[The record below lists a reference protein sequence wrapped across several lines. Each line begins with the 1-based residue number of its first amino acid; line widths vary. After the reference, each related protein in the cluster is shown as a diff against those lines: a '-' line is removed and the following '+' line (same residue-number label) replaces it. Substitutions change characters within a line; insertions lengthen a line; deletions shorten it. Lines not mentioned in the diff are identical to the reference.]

1 MNEETKELLKEIK
14 EYRDG
19 MVVRNLPFQWISDI
33 ITKWETKKVR
43 TTSEKLQDELEPIKD
58 FLEEAEKEKK
68 GLEESYKEAK
78 RQTEERRSKEWIEG
92 YDKWK
97 KNLKST

>member
-1 MNEETKELLKEIK
+1 MK

-33 ITKWETKKVR
+33 ITKWEMKQVP
-43 TTSEKLQDELEPIKD
+43 KLD

-68 GLEESYKEAK
+68 ELKESYKEAK
-78 RQTEERRSKEWIEG
+78 RQTEERISTEWVEG
-92 YDKWK
+92 YNKWK
-97 KNLKST
+97 KNK